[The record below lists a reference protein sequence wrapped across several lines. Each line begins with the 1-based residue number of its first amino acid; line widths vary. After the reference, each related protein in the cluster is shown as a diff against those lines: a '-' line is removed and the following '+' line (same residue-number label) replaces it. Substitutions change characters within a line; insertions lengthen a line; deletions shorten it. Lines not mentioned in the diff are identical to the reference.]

1 MGDGVKIACKSVANC
16 FFCRHTWPGF
26 ASGHPA
32 LLCEIIMTQVIY
44 LFKVNIVSTSLS
56 VQNILTA
63 CLIDWMNEL
72 HSNLRP
78 FFSSSLL
85 ILTLRNCERAVFG
98 WEASGGCHP
107 ARTGSLSSSLSPPLQ
122 GCLTL
127 APPGGSPASFS
138 PPFLP
143 SSRGSRLKLLGS
155 LFKQDWNCFKY

>member
-44 LFKVNIVSTSLS
+44 LFKVSIVSTSLS
-56 VQNILTA
+56 VQNILIA

-85 ILTLRNCERAVFG
+85 ILTLRNLKEL
-98 WEASGGCHP
+98 SLGGKLLEDAIQLGLAACLLPCPLLCRVSHSCP
-107 ARTGSLSSSLSPPLQ
+107 SPWLFCLLLSSLPHFLQRPQTQTAGESLQ
-122 GCLTL
+122 TG
-127 APPGGSPASFS
+127 
-138 PPFLP
+138 
-143 SSRGSRLKLLGS
+143 LKLL
-155 LFKQDWNCFKY
+155 